1 MSNTIVEIYY
11 QSMFSEL
18 PDCIEFDVVVY
29 DECHH
34 ESTSTFQYQLEKLG
48 DFPIIGLTATPDR
61 QDQFLVKF
69 DHIVNPITR
78 EQAVA
83 EGYLAE
89 TELYSFVST
98 AETSR
103 VQLVK
108 DMVDQCGDIMDG
120 TMVFMRTKREVAEIV
135 EHLVSKGL
143 SAVSITDQKEAEV
156 ERILNA
162 FSTGEYQ
169 FVVNCNKISEGVDV
183 VGCTSVIIGRTIG
196 SYPMLN
202 QIIGRA
208 ARPDSPCRVFEVVD
222 PLSNYNLDTT
232 VVVGTPKVHRLF
244 YTRKGQY
251 VSQEFDTSLVDI
263 AA

>member
-78 EQAVA
+78 DQAVA

-98 AETSR
+98 TETSR

-162 FSTGEYQ
+162 FSTGEYR

-222 PLSNYNLDTT
+222 PLSSYNLDTT

-251 VSQEFDTSLVDI
+251 VSQEFDTSPVDI